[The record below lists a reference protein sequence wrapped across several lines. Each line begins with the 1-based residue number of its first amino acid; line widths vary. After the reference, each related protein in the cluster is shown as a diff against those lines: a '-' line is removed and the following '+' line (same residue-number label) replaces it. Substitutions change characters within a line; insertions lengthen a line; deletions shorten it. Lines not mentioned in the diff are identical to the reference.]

1 MLAEL
6 LKPRSY
12 AGAELIKKGQ
22 YFDGLLQVS
31 TATIL
36 RTAISFGGIVL
47 AGFDKKDG
55 LKAAIAAN
63 LAITASVFGYYLSN

>member
-1 MLAEL
+1 MFAEL

-12 AGAELIKKGQ
+12 SGAELIKKGQ
-22 YFDGLLQVS
+22 YIDGMIQVS

-36 RTAISFGGIVL
+36 RTVISYGGIML
-47 AGFDKKDG
+47 AGFDKKEG
-55 LKAAIAAN
+55 IKAAIAAN